1 MRLALIPPIRHVD
14 LELVGRSGRDVVHS
28 AMVRGAVVLV
38 CFSATFV
45 LLIRPHTLGSVLS
58 VSAVS
63 GAVSLWSARASIA
76 ELSRDAER
84 KRADIDLAVAVILDL
99 INIQTAGGAGIETAL
114 MTAVSVGDNWAF
126 DGIRECLSA
135 AHAGRRS
142 YWEAL
147 LDLGSRWG
155 SRSLIE
161 VAHAGRLTGAHGA
174 RVRQSLISKAS
185 SLRARNLARVE
196 HQAQE
201 RTEQMGVPMV
211 LLFVSFICF
220 VGYPALAQ
228 TMGSL

>member
-1 MRLALIPPIRHVD
+1 MRTRALLPVRPVD
-14 LELVGRSGRDVVHS
+14 LEVVGRTEREVVRG
-28 AMVRGAVVLV
+28 AMVRGSVVLAGG
-38 CFSATFV
+38 CAALA
-45 LLIRPHTLGSVLS
+45 LLLRPRSLGSLLS
-58 VSAVS
+58 VVAVS
-63 GAVSLWSARASIA
+63 TAVSIWSVRSSITA
-76 ELSRDAER
+76 LSRSAEKR
-84 KRADIDLAVAVILDL
+84 RADIDMAVAVILDL

-126 DGIRECLSA
+126 DGIRRCLSA

-147 LDLGSRWG
+147 FDLGNQWG
-155 SRSLIE
+155 SRSLID